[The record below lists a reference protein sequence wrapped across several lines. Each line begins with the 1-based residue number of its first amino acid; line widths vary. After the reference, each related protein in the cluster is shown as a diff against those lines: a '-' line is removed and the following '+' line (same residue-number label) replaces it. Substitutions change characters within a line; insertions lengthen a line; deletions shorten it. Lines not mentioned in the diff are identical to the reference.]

1 MIDVKFS
8 QAANAYGNATKI
20 GGLADGMMPVED
32 DGLKAPAFSELLGHA
47 LDKAR
52 DAGYT
57 SEATSLKSIAGQT
70 ELHDLVLAV
79 NNAEL
84 TLNTVVALRDRV
96 VSAYQDIIK
105 MPI

>member
-1 MIDVKFS
+1 MIDVKFT
-8 QAANAYGNATKI
+8 QAANAYGNASKI
-20 GGLADGMMPVED
+20 GAGGGAPLLEEEA
-32 DGLKAPAFSELLGHA
+32 LKAPAFSEVLGQA

-52 DAGYT
+52 DAGYG
-57 SEATSLKSIAGQT
+57 SEAVSLKSIAGQT

-84 TLNTVVALRDRV
+84 TLNTVVAIRDRV